1 MQSLMSNE
9 QKLGNLTIADQSD
22 GVLGSQWS
30 ITQSTVG
37 VVIAV
42 LKPLQVRL
50 HDTLKDDER
59 KHRIL
64 M

>member
-1 MQSLMSNE
+1 MSNE